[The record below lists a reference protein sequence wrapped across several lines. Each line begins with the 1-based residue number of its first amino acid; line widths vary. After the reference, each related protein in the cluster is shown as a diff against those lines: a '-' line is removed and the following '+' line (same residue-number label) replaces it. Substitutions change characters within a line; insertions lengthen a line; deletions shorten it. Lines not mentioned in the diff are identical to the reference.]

1 MTDRIRQLGSEVKTA
16 PRRLNMLLLVLVA
29 MVAAAPAWAV
39 LGDTT
44 AWSRLADVP
53 DPRGLAGHFAGIHND
68 VLIIAGGANFDEPV
82 WQSPKLWHD
91 AVYVLPLS
99 TPADSTAWIKDL
111 RLPAPLAYG
120 ASISSANGI
129 VCIGGTDGRQTTAEV
144 FLLQWDAQAQT
155 VRVKPLPSLPKP
167 VAYTAAAAIGDVI
180 YVAGGTEGLGLE
192 TAMRNFWRLDL
203 SPRRNAASPVWEEL
217 LPWPGPS
224 RAFNILVSQH
234 NGYHDCV
241 YVLSGRRTDA
251 PAGTN
256 GPVQFLTDMYE
267 FTSALYQPDKY
278 DAAGGTY
285 SGPVD
290 PWRRCCDAPRCVMAG
305 VGVAAGQSHI
315 LILGGA
321 DGSLFDKTD
330 ELKDEHP
337 GFPTEALAYNTIT
350 DTWCSAGRIPANHVT
365 TVAITRPGRS
375 GESEILIPSGEIRP
389 RRRSPAIWRITPVAA
404 RSPFGL
410 ANSFVL
416 FAYLALVLV
425 VGIFFSFRNRNT
437 NDYFRGGRRVNWFVA
452 GMSIFATMLSSIT
465 FMAIPAK
472 AYAANWELFLVNMMA
487 VAVAPLVIFF
497 FLPFF
502 HRIDATSAYEYL
514 EKRFNRACRLF
525 ASGSFL
531 LFQVGRMAIVM
542 YLPALALSAILPLTD
557 VQCILLMGLLSLV
570 YCTLG
575 GLRAVVWTDTI
586 QTFILLG
593 AAVMSLAL
601 IVARLDEGLGT
612 LIQTAAAHD
621 KLRMVQWDWTAGS
634 IATSALWVV
643 VLGGLG
649 QQLVPY
655 SSDMAIVQ
663 RYMSVPDER
672 RARRSIWANA
682 VVTVPAS
689 ILFFALGTALYVFY
703 KTHPGRLDPFHKI
716 DAIFPLF
723 IANELPAGLAG
734 LVVAGIFAAAQST
747 VSTSMNSVPTAFV
760 TDFVSLAMPRLT
772 ESTRLH
778 VARLATAI
786 FGALG
791 VLLALLLSSS
801 NITSLWETFMS
812 ILGLLGGSMCG
823 LFCLGIFTRRAHGT
837 GAILGAVIG
846 AVVLYAIKRF
856 THVHFLLYAAIGILT
871 CFAAG
876 YILSLV
882 LPARRPTDEAMTI
895 YGLKR
900 PPQTG

>member
-1 MTDRIRQLGSEVKTA
+1 
-16 PRRLNMLLLVLVA
+16 MLLLVLA
-29 MVAAAPAWAV
+29 VAAIGTPTCAA
-39 LGDTT
+39 LGDI
-44 AWSRLADVP
+44 ASWSRLADLP
-53 DPRGLAGHFAGIHND
+53 DPLGLAGHFAGIHKD
-68 VLIIAGGANFDEPV
+68 ALIIAGGANFAEPV
-82 WQSPKLWHD
+82 WESPKSWHD
-91 AVYVLPLS
+91 DVYVLPLNAGAEN
-99 TPADSTAWIKDL
+99 PKAWIKDL
-111 RLPAPLAYG
+111 RLPAARAYG
-120 ASISSANGI
+120 ASISTSTGI
-129 VCIGGTDGRQTTAEV
+129 VCIGGTDGQETTAEV
-144 FLLQWDAQAQT
+144 FLLQWDTQAQT
-155 VRVKPLPSLPKP
+155 VRIDSLPPLPKAC
-167 VAYTAAAAIGDVI
+167 AYTAAAAIGDII

-203 SPRRNAASPVWEEL
+203 SSRRNDVSFAWEEL

-224 RAFNILVSQH
+224 RAFNIVVGQH
-234 NGYHDCV
+234 NGNHDCV

-251 PAGTN
+251 LADAS

-267 FTSALYQPDKY
+267 FTPSLYEADKY
-278 DAAGGTY
+278 DAAKGTY
-285 SGPVD
+285 SALPN

-305 VGVAAGQSHI
+305 IGVAIGQSHI

-321 DGSLFDKTD
+321 NGTLFDKTD
-330 ELKDEHP
+330 ELKDNHP
-337 GFPTEALAYNTIT
+337 GFVPEALAYNTIT
-350 DTWCSAGRIPANHVT
+350 DTWFSAGPMPANHVT
-365 TVAITRPGRS
+365 TVAIQRLGPPGE
-375 GESEILIPSGEIRP
+375 GEILIPSGEIRP
-389 RRRSPAIWRITPVAA
+389 RRRSAAIWQVTPIAGKS
-404 RSPFGL
+404 RFGL
-410 ANSFVL
+410 VNSLVL
-416 FAYLALVLV
+416 LTYLAAVLA
-425 VGIFFSFRNRNT
+425 VGVYFSFRDRNT

-472 AYAANWELFLVNMMA
+472 AYATNWEFLLVNMMA
-487 VAVAPLVIFF
+487 VVVAPLVIFF

-542 YLPALALSAILPLTD
+542 YLPALALSTILPLTD
-557 VQCILLMGLLSLV
+557 VQCILVMGVLSLV

-593 AAVMSLAL
+593 GAILSLVLIMGRIDGGLETCIETAV
-601 IVARLDEGLGT
+601 
-612 LIQTAAAHD
+612 AHG
-621 KLRMVQWDWTAGS
+621 KLRMVRWDWTTAG

-672 RARRSIWANA
+672 RARRAIWANV
-682 VVTVPAS
+682 VVTVPSS

-703 KTHPGRLDPFHKI
+703 RTNPGQLNPFHKT

-747 VSTSMNSVPTAFV
+747 VSTSMNSMSTAFV
-760 TDFVSLAMPRLT
+760 TDFVSFAMPRLK
-772 ESTRLH
+772 EP
-778 VARLATAI
+778 ARLCIARLTTAV

-791 VLLALLLSSS
+791 VLLALLLSCSD
-801 NITSLWETFMS
+801 ITSLWDAFMS

-837 GAILGAVIG
+837 GAILGAVVG
-846 AVVLYAIKRF
+846 AVVLYAVQRY
-856 THVHFLLYAAIGILT
+856 THVHFLLYAAIGIAG

-900 PPQTG
+900 PSSKLTAGEMKSRDI